1 MRKRIRLTE
10 SDLHRVVKEAVNAVL
25 KEQSEYEAFNDAVQT
40 IQKHGPYKFSAW
52 LSRHD
57 YLEPLDAEAIYSSA
71 ENYVQEL
78 EQNNERLDVQPRKI
92 YGYDGQHY
100 NDENLNVYDTN
111 GRFSMDILGNGS
123 RFRGVQA
130 IKRGSDMDIED
141 AMKEYDR
148 LNNR

>member
-1 MRKRIRLTE
+1 M
-10 SDLHRVVKEAVNAVL
+10 
-25 KEQSEYEAFNDAVQT
+25 
-40 IQKHGPYKFSAW
+40 
-52 LSRHD
+52 
-57 YLEPLDAEAIYSSA
+57 
-71 ENYVQEL
+71 
-78 EQNNERLDVQPRKI
+78 EQNDERLNVQPHKT
-92 YGYDGQHY
+92 YGYNGEHY
-100 NDENLNVYDTN
+100 SGENMNVHDTN